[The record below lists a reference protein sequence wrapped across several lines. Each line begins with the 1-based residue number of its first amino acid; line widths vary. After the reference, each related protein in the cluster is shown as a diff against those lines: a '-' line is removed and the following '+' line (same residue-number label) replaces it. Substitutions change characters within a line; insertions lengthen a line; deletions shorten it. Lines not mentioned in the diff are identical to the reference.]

1 LYILEYWITSEDPA
15 YNELMKQVSDFI
27 SAPSAERDINV
38 SQVFTDDMFT
48 ELSSKMKAVGWAGV
62 DEGL

>member
-1 LYILEYWITSEDPA
+1 MYILEYWITSEDPA